1 MAIWK
6 LVLAIFIIAI
16 IASQSAAAQYAD
28 ELPPV
33 PPRTYTPSWVPA
45 TYSSLPWI
53 TTSGTHFAFANG
65 TYVTFHGLDYM
76 GLELHPAFYNQT
88 PQDFEIMASWGFNI
102 VRLPVDWSW
111 IEPEPGEFN
120 QSYLNQVKKVV
131 AMANEYGIYVVIDM
145 HQLDWSPV
153 FWIWGG
159 DNGLRGDGLPSWAV
173 PYQQQTTAALEKDKA
188 YFWSNLTVEQDFAS
202 MWEYVASQFAN
213 DSGVLGYDLFN
224 EPTTPTNWTSQQ
236 MYKNM
241 ARVYDMTIS
250 AIRKVDQRHIIFFET
265 SGYDSGTHPNN
276 WVEPVDPDHELA
288 LEVHDYYT
296 TFNSQAIEGP
306 FDPSP
311 GLAAAIYASQ
321 KWDIPLWAGEFGDD
335 PNYTV
340 VRMAVTAFDSF
351 AISWSYWTYF
361 WANWQGYTFDA
372 QGNVRPEVAALVEPY
387 VTVSS
392 SPVTSLVEKTLSNG
406 SIQVNASLAG
416 KGWALVFVP
425 YGYYVG
431 GSSRDDRWVN
441 VSVPQGSLTLMC
453 LPVPQKV
460 YEHVDFNEIGLPSG
474 ASWTVTFNGTTQ
486 GETVSPLDT
495 FIFFNASRGIASYRI
510 SSTRL
515 YAIPSTG
522 TVDVGTS
529 PVIVNVR
536 FYRVA
541 LNLSVLTA
549 KPVVGRPIELAASV
563 RLTNGTP
570 VPHANVTLTANGKP
584 VGTFATSSDGVAEI
598 KYVPMAQGQLN
609 FTCYLTGYP
618 ELSSPPETL
627 DVGAGQE
634 TYPVVGVLGAVVGA
648 LAVVSIAA
656 YLKHRKKK

>member
-1 MAIWK
+1 MEIWK
-6 LVLAIFIIAI
+6 SALLIFIIVAM
-16 IASQSAAAQYAD
+16 ATQSAAGQYAS

-33 PPRTYTPSWVPA
+33 PPRTYTPSWAPP
-45 TYSSLPWI
+45 TYSSLPWV
-53 TTSGTHFAFANG
+53 SVNGTHFAFANG

-159 DNGLRGDGLPSWAV
+159 DNGLRGDGLPAWAV
-173 PYQQQTTAALEKDKA
+173 PYQQQTTTALEKDKA

-236 MYKNM
+236 MYQNM
-241 ARVYDMTIS
+241 ARVYDM
-250 AIRKVDQRHIIFFET
+250 AI
-265 SGYDSGTHPNN
+265 
-276 WVEPVDPDHELA
+276 
-288 LEVHDYYT
+288 
-296 TFNSQAIEGP
+296 AIEGP

-321 KWDIPLWAGEFGDD
+321 KWNIPLWAGEFGDD

-351 AISWSYWTYF
+351 GVSWSYWTYF

-387 VTVSS
+387 VTISS
-392 SPVTSLVEKTLSNG
+392 SPVISLVERTLSDG
-406 SIQVNASLAG
+406 AIQVNASFADR
-416 KGWALVFVP
+416 GWAVVFVP
-425 YGYYVG
+425 YGYYAEG
-431 GSSRDDRWVN
+431 FSRDDRWVN
-441 VSVPQGSLTLMC
+441 VSAPQGSLSLLC
-453 LPVPQKV
+453 LPVPHKV
-460 YEHVDFNEIGLPSG
+460 YQHVDFNEFGLPNG
-474 ASWTVTFNGTTQ
+474 ASWTVTFNGTTEK
-486 GETVSPLDT
+486 ETVSPLDT
-495 FIFFNASRGIASYRI
+495 FMFFNASRGTASYRV
-510 SSTRL
+510 SSNSC
-515 YAIPSTG
+515 YAIPSEG
-522 TVDVGTS
+522 TVYVGTS
-529 PVIVNVR
+529 PIIVNVG

-541 LNLSVLTA
+541 LNLSVSTA
-549 KPVVGRPIELAASV
+549 KPIANVPMELVARVAFA
-563 RLTNGTP
+563 NGTP
-570 VPHANVTLTANGKP
+570 VPQANVTFAANGEP
-584 VGTFATSSDGVAEI
+584 IGASATSSDGVAEMR
-598 KYVPMAQGQLN
+598 YVPSVQGRLN
-609 FTCYLTGYP
+609 LSCYLTGYT
-618 ELSSPPETL
+618 ELSSPPVVLT
-627 DVGAGQE
+627 VTGGQGSYL
-634 TYPVVGVLGAVVGA
+634 TVVIAGAVVGA
-648 LAVVSIAA
+648 VVAIAA
-656 YLKHRKKK
+656 YVAYRRKR